1 MLWEERYCRRG
12 NDVLISWDQ
21 KFQQKTEKIVYTI
34 YQNIQTDNTN
44 IPESLKLNIMYK
56 CACSQNDK

>member
-1 MLWEERYCRRG
+1 MLWDERYCRRG

-34 YQNIQTDNTN
+34 DQKSADIAPYLICMKTH
-44 IPESLKLNIMYK
+44 L
-56 CACSQNDK
+56 